1 MNAHGLVGEETT
13 LQCSPLGL
21 QVIDS
26 FFNSAPVA
34 IFEVFIDRF
43 DGTRWRVTTLKPM
56 RTPSGIITLPG
67 LGRRPVVLPGDP
79 PEHYRLRVESESYIP
94 SYRRQ
99 HDGYEFLVPPYNDTN
114 PPAIPNANIGL
125 LSLDPSA
132 AYPYPADV
140 RVLRGTVTEA
150 NGTPIR
156 DATAIYAVGQV
167 EAMTDE
173 NGHFALG
180 LRRAPLA
187 GQIAIDVH
195 HDRTGRV
202 RTMNL
207 ALPAALQSNQVIV
220 LN

>member
-13 LQCSPLGL
+13 LLFSSLGL

-26 FFNSAPVA
+26 FLNSSPVA

-43 DGTRWRVTTLKPM
+43 DGAQWRVTTLKPI
-56 RTPSGIITLPG
+56 RTPSGILTLPG
-67 LGRRPVVLPGDP
+67 LGRRAVVLPGDP
-79 PEHYRLRVESESYIP
+79 PERFRLRVESESYIP

-114 PPAIPNANIGL
+114 PPSIPIINIGL

-132 AYPYPADV
+132 AYTYPADV

-156 DATAIYAVGQV
+156 DAATIYAIGLV

-173 NGHFALG
+173 DGHFALG
-180 LRRAPLA
+180 LRRAPLT

-202 RTMNL
+202 RTINL
-207 ALPAALQSNQVIV
+207 ALPAALQSNQVMV